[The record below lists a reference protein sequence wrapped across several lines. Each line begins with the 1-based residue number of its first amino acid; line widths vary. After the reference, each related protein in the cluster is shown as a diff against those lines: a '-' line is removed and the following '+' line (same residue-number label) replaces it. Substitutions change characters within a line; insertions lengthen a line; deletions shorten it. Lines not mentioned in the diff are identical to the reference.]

1 MYSYKCVC
9 KSWKY
14 NILYIMH
21 VLKYTYCHCL
31 IEYFIMTIKLTLIS
45 LTITVKL
52 INPILTALYFLQNY
66 CWYDY
71 SCGLRNFCFLPGR
84 ARGNFVCR
92 RGGFFYISKGLL
104 ALIWYCFPFTLLNAS
119 NYDILLKLLLM
130 CSFYF
135 WINFFYLG
143 VKSFGN
149 PWNLLICMSKCKVK
163 RG

>member
-1 MYSYKCVC
+1 MKHCIILIQLKQNVITMYSYKCVC

-71 SCGLRNFCFLPGR
+71 SCGLRNFCFRPGR

-92 RGGFFYISKGLL
+92 RGVFFFIFLVILSCELWFSETTTASHISWSSHV
-104 ALIWYCFPFTLLNAS
+104 ICN
-119 NYDILLKLLLM
+119 NY
-130 CSFYF
+130 SH
-135 WINFFYLG
+135 
-143 VKSFGN
+143 
-149 PWNLLICMSKCKVK
+149 
-163 RG
+163 